1 MDIPALGCLDDGEIG
16 PGPAAQRSPPGSPLT
31 PGNQDVGR
39 LFAGGAADD
48 VEWLAALWELTG
60 GRDSR
65 SANPGL
71 LALLR
76 FNPRVGAHPALAE
89 VARERRRQNRDQLV
103 KAIVRDAYGEPTSPP
118 ALRAALASLRA
129 ELVDLLGPGALQ
141 FIEESRDEAARRV
154 AAMAGLID
162 PAADMAA
169 LTGEY
174 EPLRVA
180 IAPSVFLPPPQSGRH
195 GVLLRRADHWVVQLH
210 FGFPLDGDPE
220 TFDINRPWLLGGAW
234 HYAIDVYL
242 MRHWPP
248 VAQALAD
255 RRDLAEAF
263 AAALP
268 GRRPS
273 GEERSWTDSLR
284 VHVRVAFKCLL
295 SRRQGMPDG
304 LHRAFARASG
314 LALFPWFEEWLLE
327 AVSSG
332 AEMSAVLARFPE
344 AFSAGRP
351 RWEALGREAAERA
364 GDHPPAVNIALVSP
378 AGRRACLVVPDEW
391 SDEAT
396 AAAAA
401 GWRILSLP
409 LLRYGEWRR
418 TRAGDA
424 PVIAFGEPARNPLV
438 DRVLAQR
445 GLSLDVV
452 GRDAADP
459 AIIALSRPGL
469 AEAPWCVAVA
479 VQRPETAALLCVE
492 MALKQTSSSIL
503 LDGGTV
509 IGSERVPISAL
520 AAPAARA
527 GAGEP

>member
-1 MDIPALGCLDDGEIG
+1 MDIPALGCLDDDAIG
-16 PGPAAQRSPPGSPLT
+16 PSPAAQR
-31 PGNQDVGR
+31 
-39 LFAGGAADD
+39 AADD

-60 GRDSR
+60 GREAR

-76 FNPRVGAHPALAE
+76 FNQRLRAHPALAE
-89 VARERRRQNRDQLV
+89 VARERTGQSRDQLV
-103 KAIVRDAYGEPTSPP
+103 KVVVRDAYGELAGPP
-118 ALRAALASLRA
+118 ALRAALAALRA
-129 ELVDLLGPGALQ
+129 DLVGILGAGAHQ
-141 FIEESRDEAARRV
+141 FLEESRDEAARRV
-154 AAMAGLID
+154 AAMAGLLD

-169 LTGEY
+169 LTGEHD
-174 EPLRVA
+174 PLRVV

-234 HYAIDVYL
+234 HYAIDTYL

-248 VAQALAD
+248 IARRLAD
-255 RRDLAEAF
+255 RLDLAEAF

-268 GRRPS
+268 GRART

-284 VHVRVAFKCLL
+284 VHLRVAFKCLL

-304 LHRAFARASG
+304 LHRAFARAAG
-314 LALFPWFEEWLLE
+314 LALFPWFEEWLLD

-332 AEMSAVLARFPE
+332 AQMSAVLAGFPE
-344 AFSAGRP
+344 AFTAGRP
-351 RWEALGREAAERA
+351 RWEALGREAAARA
-364 GDHPPAVNIALVSP
+364 ADHPPTVNIALIAP
-378 AGRRACLVVPDEW
+378 AARRAYLVVPDEW
-391 SDEAT
+391 SDDEA

-401 GWRILSLP
+401 GWRILSARLV
-409 LLRYGEWRR
+409 RHSEWHR
-418 TRAGDA
+418 TRAADA

-438 DRVLAQR
+438 DRVLTQR
-445 GLSLDVV
+445 GLSLDTVA
-452 GRDAADP
+452 GDAADP
-459 AIIALSRPGL
+459 AIIALSMPGL
-469 AEAPWCVAVA
+469 TEAPWCVAVA
-479 VQRPETAALLCVE
+479 VRRPDTAAMLSVE

-503 LDGGTV
+503 FDGSAV
-509 IGSERVPISAL
+509 ISAERVPISEL

-527 GAGEP
+527 AGKP